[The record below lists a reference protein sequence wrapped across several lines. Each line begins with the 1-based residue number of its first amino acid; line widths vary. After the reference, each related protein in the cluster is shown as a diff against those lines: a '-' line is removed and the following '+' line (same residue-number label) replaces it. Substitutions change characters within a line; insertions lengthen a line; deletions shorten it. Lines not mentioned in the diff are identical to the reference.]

1 MVVSRFSET
10 EMAYNHTI
18 IHCIDKEYYTREYDG
33 KDYTIENLRDLV
45 SAAYNKCPWIYQ
57 HNLKTFISMSYNN
70 FKNYENFIIQLNN
83 SRQLSDED
91 SDKIKFTPKFMG
103 FEIKIDLNL
112 CDNEYLFN
120 IKNYYNGSNMFMVEQ

>member
-1 MVVSRFSET
+1 MEILRFSET

-33 KDYTIENLRDLV
+33 KDYTIENLRNLV
-45 SAAYNKCPWIYQ
+45 KETYNKCPWIYQ
-57 HNLKTFISMSYNN
+57 PNFITFISMSYNN

-91 SDKIKFTPKFMG
+91 FDKIKFIPKFMG
-103 FEIKIDLNL
+103 FAIVIDLDL
-112 CDNEYLFN
+112 PDNEYLFN
-120 IKNYYNGSNMFMVEQ
+120 IKSYYNVNLVELV